1 MGLETIGIALLMA
14 VIYTL
19 LGVAK
24 SVGEEFNPT
33 KAGAT
38 VLLGFVIGV
47 FMYVSGMPI
56 TEVNV
61 AGQLAIYG
69 GLLYT
74 FENLIKAIWR
84 RVKEEQGGYDKK

>member
-1 MGLETIGIALLMA
+1 MAIETIGIALLMA

-19 LGVAK
+19 LGYSK
-24 SVGEEFNPT
+24 SLGEEFNPT

-38 VLLGFVIGV
+38 VGLGLLIGV
-47 FMYVSGMPI
+47 VMYASGMPI

-69 GLLYT
+69 GLIYT
-74 FENLIKAIWR
+74 IENAIKAILR
-84 RVKEEQGGYDKK
+84 RAKK

>member
-1 MGLETIGIALLMA
+1 MAIETIAIALLMA
-14 VIYTL
+14 VVYTL

-24 SVGEEFNPT
+24 SVGEEFNPI

-38 VLLGFVIGV
+38 IVLGLLIGV
-47 FMYVSGMPI
+47 VMYVSGMPI

-69 GLLYT
+69 GLLYV
-74 FENLIKAIWR
+74 FENVIKAIMR
-84 RVKEEQGGYDKK
+84 RWKGGE

>member
-1 MGLETIGIALLMA
+1 MAIETIAIALLMA

-19 LGVAK
+19 LGYSK
-24 SVGEEFNPT
+24 SLGEEFNLT

-38 VLLGFVIGV
+38 VGLGLLIGV
-47 FMYVSGMPI
+47 VMYVSGMPI

-69 GLLYT
+69 GLLYV
-74 FENLIKAIWR
+74 FENIIKAIVR
-84 RVKEEQGGYDKK
+84 RWKGEE

>member
-1 MGLETIGIALLMA
+1 MAIETIAIALLMA
-14 VIYTL
+14 VIYVV

-24 SVGEEFNPT
+24 SVGENFNPT

-38 VLLGFVIGV
+38 VALGLLIGAA
-47 FMYVSGMPI
+47 MYASGIPV

-69 GLLYT
+69 GLIYAI
-74 FENLIKAIWR
+74 ENVIKAILR
-84 RVKEEQGGYDKK
+84 RWNGEE

>member
-1 MGLETIGIALLMA
+1 MGIETIAIALLMA

-19 LGVAK
+19 LGMAK
-24 SVGEEFNPT
+24 SVGEDFNPT

-38 VLLGFVIGV
+38 VGLGLLIGV
-47 FMYVSGMPI
+47 VMYVSGTPI

-69 GLLYT
+69 GLLYV
-74 FENLIKAIWR
+74 FENVIKAIMR
-84 RVKEEQGGYDKK
+84 RWKGE

>member
-1 MGLETIGIALLMA
+1 MGIETIGIALLMA

-24 SVGEEFNPT
+24 SVGEEFSPT

-38 VLLGFVIGV
+38 VVLGLLIGV
-47 FMYVSGMPI
+47 VMYASGMPI

-69 GLLYT
+69 GLIYT
-74 FENLIKAIWR
+74 IENIIKAIVR
-84 RVKEEQGGYDKK
+84 RAK